1 MLVTQSEIQKTM
13 AEVLE
18 LGDDVLVHA
27 SLGAL
32 GQIEEPVDGI
42 IAAMRA
48 AIGEQG
54 TLIMMADTRSFAKTG
69 RFDMD
74 QPSETGLLTERFR
87 LTPNVVRSCVPM
99 VSFCA
104 LGPRAAEYTQ
114 PYHSHLDDTATM
126 TRLLR
131 NDGKIMMLGIGY
143 EKCTLYHLAEER
155 LRLPYNM
162 YKDFQGYLMEADKV
176 VGAISQRY
184 FVRRE
189 MGFMKN
195 PSIAGS
201 MLEARGGAIIR
212 NLGQSVVR
220 VFPARAFDDC
230 CMEALQRDPEAFVA
244 KSA

>member
-1 MLVTQSEIQKTM
+1 MLVTQLDIQRTM

-18 LGDDVLVHA
+18 PGDDVLVHA

-42 IAAMRA
+42 IDAMRA
-48 AIGEQG
+48 AIGEEG
-54 TLIMMADTRSFAKTG
+54 TLVMMADSRSFAKTG
-69 RFDMD
+69 RFDMA

-87 LTPNVVRSCVPM
+87 LMPNVVRSCVPM
-99 VSFCA
+99 SSFCA
-104 LGPRAAEYTQ
+104 IGPRAAEYTQ

-126 TRLLR
+126 TRLLE

-143 EKCTLYHLAEER
+143 NKCTLYHLAEER
-155 LRLPYNM
+155 LKMPYNM
-162 YKDFQGYLMEADKV
+162 YKEFEGQLMDGEKV
-176 VGAISQRY
+176 VRPISQRY

-189 MGFMKN
+189 MGFKKD

-201 MLEARGGAIIR
+201 MLEAKGAAVIR
-212 NLGQSVVR
+212 DIGKSVVR
-220 VFPARAFDDC
+220 VFRAKDFDDC
-230 CMEALQRDPEAFVA
+230 CMEALTRDSEAFVA